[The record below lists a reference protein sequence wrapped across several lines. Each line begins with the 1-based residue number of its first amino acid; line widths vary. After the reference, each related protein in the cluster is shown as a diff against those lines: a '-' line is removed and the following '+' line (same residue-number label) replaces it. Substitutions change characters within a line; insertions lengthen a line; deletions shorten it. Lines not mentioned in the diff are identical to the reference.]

1 MNDRP
6 LGVFD
11 SGLGGLSVV
20 RALWHHLPS
29 ESIVYFGD
37 TGRFPY
43 GTRSPEVIRRFSRQ
57 NAAFLL
63 ERRCKAVVVA
73 CNTASAHALEDL
85 AGHLAVP
92 VLGVVEPGVEAAL
105 AAHHGGRLGLL
116 ATSGTVGSG
125 AYAKALRRRRPDL
138 DLVSIAAP
146 LFVALV
152 EEGWTNTPATELIVR
167 EYTKGFAPGPFDA
180 VILGCT
186 HFPLLR
192 PVLSKVLG
200 PAVALVD
207 AAEATAA
214 ATATLLRARGLER
227 TGAAPRHEFFVS
239 DAPEKF
245 ETLGPLFLGTHV
257 QLPSVVHIEN
267 Y

>member
-1 MNDRP
+1 MNERP

-63 ERRCKAVVVA
+63 EQRCKAVVVA
-73 CNTASAHALEDL
+73 CNTASAHALGDL
-85 AGHLAVP
+85 VSTLQVP
-92 VLGVVEPGVEAAL
+92 VIGVVEPGVEAAL

-116 ATSGTVGSG
+116 ATSGTVASG
-125 AYAKALRRRRPDL
+125 AYALALQARRPDL
-138 DLVSIAAP
+138 ELVSVAAP

-152 EEGWTNTPATELIVR
+152 EEGWTNTLATELIAR
-167 EYTKGFAPGPFDA
+167 EYTKAFSPGAYDA

-200 PAVALVD
+200 PSVALVD
-207 AAEATAA
+207 AAEATAKAVA
-214 ATATLLRARGLER
+214 ALLKQKGMSRSGATPE
-227 TGAAPRHEFFVS
+227 HEFYVS

-245 ETLGPLFLGTHV
+245 VALGPLFLGTQVNPPRIV
-257 QLPSVVHIEN
+257 QIEN

>member
-20 RALWHHLPS
+20 RALWNHVPS

-43 GTRSPEVIRRFSRQ
+43 GTRSPDVIRRFSRQ

-63 ERRCKAVVVA
+63 ERQCKAVVVA
-73 CNTASAHALEDL
+73 CNTASAHALSDL
-85 AGHLAVP
+85 QKHLSVP
-92 VLGVVEPGVEAAL
+92 VVGVVEPGVEAAL

-116 ATSGTVGSG
+116 ATSGTVASG
-125 AYAKALRRRRPDL
+125 AYENALKAKRPEL
-138 DLVSIAAP
+138 DLVSVAAP

-152 EEGWTNTPATELIVR
+152 EEGWTNTPATELVAR
-167 EYTKGFAPGPFDA
+167 EYTKSFSPGPFDA

-192 PVLSKVLG
+192 PLLSKVLG
-200 PAVALVD
+200 PKVSLVD
-207 AAEATAA
+207 AAEATAGEVA
-214 ATATLLRARGLER
+214 RVLRETKLER
-227 TGAAPRHEFFVS
+227 QGGPPTHEFYVS
-239 DAPEKF
+239 DGPEKF
-245 ETLGPLFLGTHV
+245 QTLGPLFLGTQVEQPRVV
-257 QLPSVVHIEN
+257 QIES

>member
-20 RALWHHLPS
+20 RALWHQLPG

-63 ERRCKAVVVA
+63 EQRCKAVVVA
-73 CNTASAHALEDL
+73 CNTASAHALGEL
-85 AGHLAVP
+85 SATLPVP
-92 VLGVVEPGVEAAL
+92 VVGVVEPGVEAAL

-116 ATSGTVGSG
+116 ATSGTVASG
-125 AYAKALRRRRPDL
+125 AYAMALAARRPDL
-138 DLVSIAAP
+138 ELVSIAAP

-152 EEGWTNTPATELIVR
+152 EEGWTNTPATELVAR
-167 EYTKGFAPGPFDA
+167 EYTKGFSPGPFDA

-200 PAVALVD
+200 PSVSLVD
-207 AAEATAA
+207 AAEATAQA
-214 ATATLLRARGLER
+214 VATLLRGRGLER
-227 TGAAPRHEFFVS
+227 SGPPPRHEFFVS

-245 ETLGPLFLGTHV
+245 EVLGPLFLGTHV
-257 QLPSVVHIEN
+257 HPPRIVHIEN

>member
-1 MNDRP
+1 LNDRP

-63 ERRCKAVVVA
+63 EQGCKAVVVA
-73 CNTASAHALEDL
+73 CNTASAHALKDL
-85 AGHLAVP
+85 VSHLQVP
-92 VLGVVEPGVEAAL
+92 VIGVVEPGVEAAL

-116 ATSGTVGSG
+116 ATSGTVASG
-125 AYAKALRRRRPDL
+125 AYAQALQARRPDL

-152 EEGWTNTPATELIVR
+152 EEGWTNTPATELIAR
-167 EYTKGFAPGPFDA
+167 EYTKGFSPGPFDA

-200 PAVALVD
+200 PAVSLVD
-207 AAEATAA
+207 AAEATASAVA
-214 ATATLLRARGLER
+214 ALLRQKGLER
-227 TGAAPRHEFFVS
+227 AGGPPQHEYFVS

-257 QLPSVVHIEN
+257 KPPRVVQIES

>member
-1 MNDRP
+1 MTDRP

-20 RALWHHLPS
+20 RSLWQHLPS
-29 ESIVYFGD
+29 EAIVYFGD

-43 GTRSPEVIRRFSRQ
+43 GTRSPDVIRRFSRQ

-63 ERRCKAVVVA
+63 EQGCKAVVVA
-73 CNTASAHALEDL
+73 CNTASAHALSDL
-85 AGHLAVP
+85 KQHLDVP
-92 VLGVVEPGVEAAL
+92 VVGVVEPGVEAAL

-116 ATSGTVGSG
+116 ATSGTVASG
-125 AYAKALRRRRPDL
+125 AYEKALKAQRPDL

-152 EEGWTNTPATELIVR
+152 EEGWTNTPATELVAR
-167 EYTKGFAPGPFDA
+167 EYTKGFAPGKFDA

-200 PAVALVD
+200 PGVALVD
-207 AAEATAA
+207 AAEATAGKVA
-214 ATATLLRARGLER
+214 KVLREAGLER
-227 TGAAPRHEFFVS
+227 NGGTPKHEYFVS
-239 DAPEKF
+239 DGPEKF

-257 QLPSVVHIEN
+257 SPPRVVHIEN

>member
-1 MNDRP
+1 MTERP

-20 RALWHHLPS
+20 RSLWQQLPS

-63 ERRCKAVVVA
+63 EQNCKAVIVA
-73 CNTASAHALEDL
+73 CNTASAHALADL
-85 AGHLAVP
+85 QSHLQVP
-92 VLGVVEPGVEAAL
+92 VVGVVEPGVDAAL

-116 ATSGTVGSG
+116 ATSGTVSSG
-125 AYAKALRRRRPDL
+125 AYERALKAKRPDL
-138 DLVSIAAP
+138 DLVSVAAP

-152 EEGWTNTPATELIVR
+152 EEGWTNTPATELIAR
-167 EYTKGFAPGPFDA
+167 EYTKGFAPAPFDA

-192 PVLSKVLG
+192 PVLAKVLG
-200 PAVALVD
+200 PQVALVD
-207 AAEATAA
+207 SAEATAA
-214 ATATLLRARGLER
+214 RVATVLLESKLGH
-227 TGAAPRHEFFVS
+227 TGGTPHHQYFVS

-245 ETLGPLFLGTHV
+245 ETLGPLFLGTQV
-257 QLPSVVHIEN
+257 QKPRVVQIEN

>member
-1 MNDRP
+1 MTDQP

-20 RALWHHLPS
+20 RSLWQQLPS

-43 GTRSPEVIRRFSRQ
+43 GTRSPDVIRRFSRQ

-63 ERRCKAVVVA
+63 EQNCKAVVVA
-73 CNTASAHALEDL
+73 CNTASAHALSDL
-85 AGHLAVP
+85 QSHLKVP
-92 VLGVVEPGVEAAL
+92 VVGVVEPGVDAAL

-116 ATSGTVGSG
+116 ATSGTVASG
-125 AYAKALRRRRPDL
+125 AYEKALKARRPEL
-138 DLVSIAAP
+138 DLVSVAAP

-152 EEGWTNTPATELIVR
+152 EEGWTNTPATELIAR
-167 EYTKGFAPGPFDA
+167 EYTKSFPAGSFDA

-200 PAVALVD
+200 PKVSLVD
-207 AAEATAA
+207 SAEATAKRVA
-214 ATATLLRARGLER
+214 SLLREKNLTHDGK
-227 TGAAPRHEFFVS
+227 APQHRFFVS

-245 ETLGPLFLGTHV
+245 ETLGPLFLGTQV
-257 QLPSVVHIEN
+257 ELPRIVHIEN

>member
-20 RALWHHLPS
+20 RALWNQLPS

-43 GTRSPEVIRRFSRQ
+43 GTRSPDVIRRFSRQ

-63 ERRCKAVVVA
+63 ERGCKAVVVA
-73 CNTASAHALEDL
+73 CNTASAHALSDL
-85 AGHLAVP
+85 QTHLTVP
-92 VLGVVEPGVEAAL
+92 VVGVVEPGVEAAL

-116 ATSGTVGSG
+116 ATSGTVASR
-125 AYAKALRRRRPDL
+125 AYENALKARRPEL
-138 DLVSIAAP
+138 ELVSVAAP

-152 EEGWTNTPATELIVR
+152 EEGWTNTQATELIAR
-167 EYTKGFAPGPFDA
+167 EYTKSFSPGAFDA

-192 PVLSKVLG
+192 PVLSRVLG
-200 PAVALVD
+200 PKVSLVD
-207 AAEATAA
+207 AAEATAGKVA
-214 ATATLLRARGLER
+214 RVLREASLAQVGG
-227 TGAAPRHEFFVS
+227 TPKHEYFVS
-239 DAPEKF
+239 DGPEKF
-245 ETLGPLFLGTHV
+245 ETLGPLFLGTQV
-257 QLPSVVHIEN
+257 EPPRVVHIEN

>member
-63 ERRCKAVVVA
+63 ERQCKAVVVA
-73 CNTASAHALEDL
+73 CNTASAHALRDL
-85 AGHLAVP
+85 QEHLSVP
-92 VLGVVEPGVEAAL
+92 VVGVVEPGVEAAL

-116 ATSGTVGSG
+116 ATSGTVASG
-125 AYAKALRRRRPDL
+125 AYENALKARRPDL

-152 EEGWTNTPATELIVR
+152 EEGWTNTPATELIAR

-200 PAVALVD
+200 SGVSLVD

-214 ATATLLRARGLER
+214 KVATVLRETQLER
-227 TGAAPRHEFFVS
+227 AGGTPRHEYYVS
-239 DAPEKF
+239 DGPEKF

-257 QLPSVVHIEN
+257 EEARVVHIEN